1 MMSMR
6 EFKIACA
13 SSRKAAKWKN
23 MTVTWPDLCSRL
35 QTTMYTAET
44 QEEYRAMSKD
54 DRDTAKDK
62 GAFVGGSLKGGRR
75 KIVNV
80 ECRSLITHDV
90 DSPELDF
97 LDRFTREFKYA
108 AVVYSTHSHSP
119 EKPRYRVVIALEE
132 DISPDRYAAVSR
144 FLAAEFGIE
153 QYDPV
158 SFVTNQLMHWPS
170 TSKGAKYICRVID
183 GPFLNANA
191 YLAEHPGW
199 EDYRNLPVSARE
211 QKLKTPSGKM
221 QEDPLTKGGIVG
233 AFCQTYSIQ
242 EAIAKFLSD
251 IYAESVDEGRYDY
264 IPGEGSSGVVVYDDK
279 FAYSHHATD
288 PAGGK
293 LLNAFDLVRVH
304 KFSDEDEKT
313 SYLNMCAF
321 AENDEAVKETLEK
334 ERLVQAQKDFEEA
347 EVSTLEPI
355 PFGQY
360 DIERFPVGALP
371 EDIGDYIRAVA
382 ESTQTPVDM
391 AGTSVLALL
400 SVCLQGKYA
409 IQGKDDWVEP
419 LNLFANIIAEP
430 SERKSAVLHA
440 TANPLDNYEVQ
451 YNVQNAARVESS
463 KMRRRILEKRMRAVE
478 DQVAK
483 GKAEAGEVEA
493 IAQELADFE
502 EEKPLRLY
510 VDDITTEKLVS
521 VMSSNHGRAALVSSE
536 GGIFDTLAGIYT
548 RNVNIDVMLKG
559 YSGDTIRV
567 DRIGRESE
575 SVMNPTLTVLLMTQP
590 KVISDVLG
598 NKTFRGRGLTA
609 RFLYCLPISSVGKR
623 KFQSRTVPPQIYAR
637 YEQKMVNLLEDE
649 YPNKPE
655 LIRLSPD
662 AANFLTAFAE
672 ELEPKIRVEYAEI
685 ADWVGKLVGNTLRI
699 AGLLCRASV
708 YRSPEFLTEN
718 EPLVVSGDTMAN
730 AILLGRYFLSHAQA
744 VYDVIPESNM
754 NRQANRILQMI
765 AERHL
770 SEFDRREAMRYCR
783 VFKTVAEIQPVLDF
797 LDDYGYIIRLPDR
810 NPTGGRPSLPKYV
823 VNPSYLSQLSG
834 AVTAM

>member
-1 MMSMR
+1 M
-6 EFKIACA
+6 A
-13 SSRKAAKWKN
+13 
-23 MTVTWPDLCSRL
+23 
-35 QTTMYTAET
+35 
-44 QEEYRAMSKD
+44 
-54 DRDTAKDK
+54 
-62 GAFVGGSLKGGRR
+62 
-75 KIVNV
+75 
-80 ECRSLITHDV
+80 
-90 DSPELDF
+90 
-97 LDRFTREFKYA
+97 
-108 AVVYSTHSHSP
+108 
-119 EKPRYRVVIALEE
+119 
-132 DISPDRYAAVSR
+132 
-144 FLAAEFGIE
+144 
-153 QYDPV
+153 
-158 SFVTNQLMHWPS
+158 
-170 TSKGAKYICRVID
+170 
-183 GPFLNANA
+183 
-191 YLAEHPGW
+191 
-199 EDYRNLPVSARE
+199 
-211 QKLKTPSGKM
+211 
-221 QEDPLTKGGIVG
+221 
-233 AFCQTYSIQ
+233 
-242 EAIAKFLSD
+242 
-251 IYAESVDEGRYDY
+251 
-264 IPGEGSSGVVVYDDK
+264 
-279 FAYSHHATD
+279 
-288 PAGGK
+288 
-293 LLNAFDLVRVH
+293 
-304 KFSDEDEKT
+304 
-313 SYLNMCAF
+313 
-321 AENDEAVKETLEK
+321 
-334 ERLVQAQKDFEEA
+334 QAQKDFEEA
-347 EVSTLEPI
+347 EASTLEPI

-360 DIERFPVGALP
+360 DIERFPVSALP
-371 EDIGDYIRAVA
+371 EDIGDYIQAVA

-451 YNVQNAARVESS
+451 YNVQNAARVEGS

-609 RFLYCLPISSVGKR
+609 RFLYCLPVSFVGKR
-623 KFQSRTVPPQIYAR
+623 KFQSKTVPPEVYAR

-662 AANFLTAFAE
+662 AANLLTAFAE

-699 AGLLCRASV
+699 VGLLCRASV

-718 EPLVVSGDTMAN
+718 EPLVVSGKPWRM
-730 AILLGRYFLSHAQA
+730 
-744 VYDVIPESNM
+744 
-754 NRQANRILQMI
+754 
-765 AERHL
+765 
-770 SEFDRREAMRYCR
+770 
-783 VFKTVAEIQPVLDF
+783 
-797 LDDYGYIIRLPDR
+797 
-810 NPTGGRPSLPKYV
+810 PS
-823 VNPSYLSQLSG
+823 SWDGTS
-834 AVTAM
+834 